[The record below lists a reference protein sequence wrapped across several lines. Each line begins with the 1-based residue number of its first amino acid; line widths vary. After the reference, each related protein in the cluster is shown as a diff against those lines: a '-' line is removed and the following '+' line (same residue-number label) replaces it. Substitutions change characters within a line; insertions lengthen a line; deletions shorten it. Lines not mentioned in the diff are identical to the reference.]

1 MMKHALLIFLKN
13 NIPGKVK
20 TRLAAT
26 IGTDEAIRVY
36 NTLVQHTQLVTSDL
50 KENKIVFYSAYVD
63 QDDIWNHNNYT
74 KQIQRGS
81 DLGERMSNAFQ
92 FAFDSGNNKVVIIG
106 TDCPGINKDL
116 IQKAFKEL
124 IDADVVIG
132 PAMDG
137 GYYLLGM
144 KKCYSELFNDI
155 AWSTSEVLEAT
166 VKKCKQLNLHYHLLE
181 MLPDV
186 DEEKDLVY
194 MKGLQRISIII
205 PTYNEEENIDKTL
218 KSIQLNGNG
227 NLIKEIIVVDGGSTD
242 KTIEKAIDCGARI
255 IVSKKKGRAAQM
267 NEGAAAASEKILHFI
282 HADSQ
287 LPQHFDADVVKAV
300 NNGYEAGC
308 FRLAFDYDH
317 WFLKLNCWFT
327 RFDRSAFHYGDQSL
341 FITRDLFNKVH
352 GFNEKYIVFE
362 DLDIIRRIKNHC
374 KFKIHKKNIITSARK
389 YVENGVFKMQMVFY
403 KMYIMEQLGASQ
415 KMLVNVLRTNIKQD
429 KI

>member
-1 MMKHALLIFLKN
+1 M
-13 NIPGKVK
+13 
-20 TRLAAT
+20 
-26 IGTDEAIRVY
+26 
-36 NTLVQHTQLVTSDL
+36 
-50 KENKIVFYSAYVD
+50 
-63 QDDIWNHNNYT
+63 
-74 KQIQRGS
+74 
-81 DLGERMSNAFQ
+81 
-92 FAFDSGNNKVVIIG
+92 
-106 TDCPGINKDL
+106 
-116 IQKAFKEL
+116 
-124 IDADVVIG
+124 
-132 PAMDG
+132 
-137 GYYLLGM
+137 
-144 KKCYSELFNDI
+144 
-155 AWSTSEVLEAT
+155 
-166 VKKCKQLNLHYHLLE
+166 
-181 MLPDV
+181 
-186 DEEKDLVY
+186 
-194 MKGLQRISIII
+194 ISIII
-205 PTYNEEENIDKTL
+205 PTYNEEESIAKTL
-218 KSIQLNGNG
+218 ESIQLNGNV

-242 KTIEKAIDCGARI
+242 QTIQKAQGYGVKI
-255 IVSKKKGRAAQM
+255 IISQKKGRATQM

-287 LPQHFDADVVKAV
+287 LPNHFDTDVIGAV